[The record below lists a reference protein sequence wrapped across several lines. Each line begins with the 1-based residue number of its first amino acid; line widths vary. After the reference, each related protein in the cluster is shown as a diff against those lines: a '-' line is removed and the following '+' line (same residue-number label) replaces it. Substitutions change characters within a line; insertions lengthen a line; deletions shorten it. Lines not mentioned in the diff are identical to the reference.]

1 MTHLYKKETF
11 AIFTTLVLTAFM
23 LLVNQAYAE
32 STVKNKINI
41 NGVEYINEEVK
52 AEGSIETDIDVRV
65 KNNQGS
71 IKYNVNGEEK
81 TIQITPSSSIT
92 QAVENETSGNDE
104 ETNPTP
110 KKEDDKT
117 QDNNE
122 NEIDKGDEKENK
134 KAGNLIEAMMQAM
147 DNLFSRIN
155 DLFS

>member
-122 NEIDKGDEKENK
+122 NEITYIIKSINEKLSGNK
-134 KAGNLIEAMMQAM
+134 IFKKI
-147 DNLFSRIN
+147 FKKIK
-155 DLFS
+155 